1 MKKLNVILSAV
12 LLTASFSFISTS
24 AAQAAPCSAEDPCGT
39 WAMVDGSGNVTNI
52 IVCQP
57 SVCGSGFFGGSR
69 VVLQVPANP
78 TTNTSQGGYYN
89 PDPQNPVKYNE
100 QNNTFS
106 VGTPA
111 APAPVTRTEVVD
123 SVTLSAT
130 INSNTS
136 TFSPDNVVNG
146 RVQFTPVVDTSTSAT
161 ISATKVTPNSTVKES
176 VSFSTPQ
183 TVEQLRASLTEELA
197 ILRANLT
204 KLIALLKGWVKN

>member
-1 MKKLNVILSAV
+1 MKKINVILSAV
-12 LLTASFSFISTS
+12 LLAASVSFVS
-24 AAQAAPCSAEDPCGT
+24 ASSAQAACSAADPCGT

-57 SVCGSGFFGGSR
+57 SVCGSGFFAGSK

-78 TTNTSQGGYYN
+78 VTNTSQGGYYN

-106 VGTPA
+106 VGAPI
-111 APAPVTRTEVVD
+111 APAPVTRVEVVD

-130 INSNTS
+130 INSTTS
-136 TFSPDNVVNG
+136 TFSPNNVVNG
-146 RVQFTPVVDTSTSAT
+146 SVEFTPVVDTSTSAT

-176 VSFSTPQ
+176 ISFSTPQ
-183 TVEQLRASLTEELA
+183 TVEQIRASLTDELA
-197 ILRANLT
+197 MLRANLA
-204 KLIALLKGWVKN
+204 KLIALLKNWVKN